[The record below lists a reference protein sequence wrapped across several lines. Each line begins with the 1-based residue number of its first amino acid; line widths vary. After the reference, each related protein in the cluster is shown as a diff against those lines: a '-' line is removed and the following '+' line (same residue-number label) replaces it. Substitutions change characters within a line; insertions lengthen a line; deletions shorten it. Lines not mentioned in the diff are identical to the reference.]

1 MSRITMCVYCWQCQL
16 DAKLKVLHCPRMEHQ
31 SFSATLIDDTMINKS
46 WNGKSRKKS
55 FSATQWWMAWWSIRE
70 WSWMKHQ
77 HRSEV
82 ISINLFCLQTL
93 KITFLLCNHY
103 LYFLLVRLLFKI
115 QNHLQPIQKFW
126 HKNNSLYLWIE
137 GIVGKL
143 WEHIFLFSFEL
154 SLTLRYLWKVF
165 HKYDRETRSSS
176 LNLLL
181 QRWIN
186 LQKFPAKIS
195 SLILALQ

>member
-1 MSRITMCVYCWQCQL
+1 MKWQKSEKEL
-16 DAKLKVLHCPRMEHQ
+16 FRDSVMDGLVINKGVVVDETSTSVRGHFYQ
-31 SFSATLIDDTMINKS
+31 SFLFADVEN
-46 WNGKSRKKS
+46 
-55 FSATQWWMAWWSIRE
+55 
-70 WSWMKHQ
+70 
-77 HRSEV
+77 
-82 ISINLFCLQTL
+82 NLFALQW
-93 KITFLLCNHY
+93 
-103 LYFLLVRLLFKI
+103 LYFLLVRLLSKI

-195 SLILALQ
+195 SSILALE

>member
-1 MSRITMCVYCWQCQL
+1 MYVVGRLGRWWLSLRWWWMSRTTGRWTRWKRWSPRSGQRLIVLTPDFSILDSKSGSCNQTCILFHTKIFFAMCDALSYELNTLGPLCLWQC
-16 DAKLKVLHCPRMEHQ
+16 
-31 SFSATLIDDTMINKS
+31 
-46 WNGKSRKKS
+46 
-55 FSATQWWMAWWSIRE
+55 
-70 WSWMKHQ
+70 
-77 HRSEV
+77 
-82 ISINLFCLQTL
+82 
-93 KITFLLCNHY
+93 
-103 LYFLLVRLLFKI
+103 LLVRLLSKI

-186 LQKFPAKIS
+186 LQKFPVKIS
-195 SLILALQ
+195 SLILALESLPI